1 MDNLLVVRVENF
13 IDRAGKWST
22 VWAVYFQYRVISV
35 EFTRGNSALTDRVE
49 LKEAA

>member
-1 MDNLLVVRVENF
+1 MDNVLVVRVENF

-22 VWAVYFQYRVISV
+22 VWAVYFGDRVMTV

-49 LKEAA
+49 FKEAA